1 MFVLLLTKIKICAYN
16 LYKLMRKEKEKMD
29 IATLLGSYAFPVVA
43 CIVMA
48 IYVKEITQNNREDT
62 KALNEQHT
70 KEMNAFKDEI
80 KEALNNN
87 TIALT
92 KLCERL
98 EREEGKQ

>member
-1 MFVLLLTKIKICAYN
+1 
-16 LYKLMRKEKEKMD
+16 MD
-29 IATLLGSYAFPVVA
+29 IATLLGSYAFPIVA
-43 CIVMA
+43 CIAMA
-48 IYVKEITQNNREDT
+48 WYCKDTSDKNREDT
-62 KALNEQHT
+62 KALNEEHS

>member
-1 MFVLLLTKIKICAYN
+1 
-16 LYKLMRKEKEKMD
+16 MD
-29 IATLLGSYAFPVVA
+29 FTALLGSYAFPIVA

-48 IYVKEITQNNREDT
+48 VYVKDITNNNREDT

-87 TIALT
+87 TLALT
-92 KLCERL
+92 KLCERID
-98 EREEGKQ
+98 REEGKNEIK

>member
-1 MFVLLLTKIKICAYN
+1 
-16 LYKLMRKEKEKMD
+16 MD

-62 KALNEQHT
+62 RALNDQHT

>member
-1 MFVLLLTKIKICAYN
+1 
-16 LYKLMRKEKEKMD
+16 MD
-29 IATLLGSYAFPVVA
+29 NYVQIISTLGFPIVA
-43 CIVMA
+43 CISMA
-48 IYVKEITQNNREDT
+48 IYVKEQTKNNREDV
-62 KALNEQHT
+62 KELNAQHS

-98 EREEGKQ
+98 DREGGKENEIK

>member
-1 MFVLLLTKIKICAYN
+1 
-16 LYKLMRKEKEKMD
+16 MD
-29 IATLLGSYAFPVVA
+29 ILTLLGSYAFPIVA

-48 IYVKEITQNNREDT
+48 VYVKEMTENNREDT
-62 KALNEQHT
+62 KVLNEQHT

-98 EREEGKQ
+98 DREEGKQ